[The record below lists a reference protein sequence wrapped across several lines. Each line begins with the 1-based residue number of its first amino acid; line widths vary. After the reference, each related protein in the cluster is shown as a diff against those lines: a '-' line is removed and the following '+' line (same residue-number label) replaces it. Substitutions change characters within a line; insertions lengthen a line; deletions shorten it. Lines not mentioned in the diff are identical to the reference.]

1 MIIFAFSILIVAK
14 IVIGKAE
21 KNKNKAETKAKA
33 KKIKSDKK
41 SKSKKISE
49 TKKDIHDDI
58 EKEGFERGGSNDQII
73 K

>member
-1 MIIFAFSILIVAK
+1 VIIFAFSRLIVAK

-41 SKSKKISE
+41 SKSKKTSE
-49 TKKDIHDDI
+49 TKKDIHNDI
-58 EKEGFERGGSNDQII
+58 EKDTYNNIY
-73 K
+73 